1 MVLSLIARHASAMV
15 LSCLVLALA
24 WMASLALET
33 AKALGSLT
41 VSVRVEGASSTLL
54 PTTAVTPEVP
64 EPVSGCAV
72 NSATTAINL
81 AVKGNWDHGEA
92 KGAKGNFT
100 ETILGET
107 HDFTHESDTWAVW
120 INDKW
125 AGGICEDLLAEGD
138 EVLLVADHEPPP
150 LYAPTVLP
158 LVLAAAPASVVAG
171 TPFTVQT
178 KLVHTRAG
186 SFPEIGE
193 GTPTPQA
200 GVTVWGG
207 GTSATSDGNGNATLC
222 VSRPGSYN
230 LVARR
235 PGNAPSAPVPVNV
248 RGALESACAGQLPS
262 AAKIGGE
269 AAVSGTRPPYIGPFA
284 LVPHLQAPLEG
295 HVYARGHAPRLIAGA
310 VSAHSAVSSVSL
322 KLRRRY
328 RGRCY
333 AFDGTAAVFRRA
345 SCGQARAFKVASN
358 ALFSY
363 FLPQSLG
370 PGRYVLD
377 VEATDVAGN
386 HTSLARGTSRIVFY
400 VR

>member
-1 MVLSLIARHASAMV
+1 MVPSPIARHASAVV
-15 LSCLVLALA
+15 LLCIVLALA
-24 WMASLALET
+24 SLASLAVK
-33 AKALGSLT
+33 APDALGSLT

-54 PTTAVTPEVP
+54 PITSVTPEAP
-64 EPVSGCAV
+64 EPVSGCPV
-72 NSATTAINL
+72 SSATTAINL

-138 EVLLVADHEPPP
+138 EVLLVADHEPAP

-158 LVLAAAPASVVAG
+158 LVLAGVPAGAVAG
-171 TPFTVQT
+171 MPFTVQT
-178 KLVHTRAG
+178 KLVQTRAG
-186 SFPEIGE
+186 TFPEIGE
-193 GTPTPQA
+193 GTPAPQG
-200 GVTVWGG
+200 GVVVSGG
-207 GTSATSDGNGNATLC
+207 GASATSDESGTATITI
-222 VSRPGSYN
+222 SKPGSYS
-230 LVARR
+230 LVARK
-235 PGNAPSAPVPVNV
+235 PGDAPSAPVSVCV
-248 RGALESACAGQLPS
+248 RGAAESACAAQLPS
-262 AAKIGGE
+262 SSRSGGE
-269 AAVSGTRPPYIGPFA
+269 PAHAQTPPYIGPFA

-295 HVYARGHAPRLIAGA
+295 RVYAHGHAPRLIVGA
-310 VSAHSAVSSVSL
+310 VSAHSAVSSVSV

-328 RGRCY
+328 GGRCY
-333 AFDGTAAVFRRA
+333 AFDGTTATFRRA
-345 SCGQARAFKVASN
+345 TCGHASAFKVSSN

-363 FLPQSLG
+363 FLPFALA

-377 VEATDVAGN
+377 IEATDVAGN
-386 HTSLARGTSRIVFY
+386 RTSLARGTSRIVFY

>member
-1 MVLSLIARHASAMV
+1 MVPSLIARHASAVVLWCIVLV
-15 LSCLVLALA
+15 LSSLAP
-24 WMASLALET
+24 LALET
-33 AKALGSLT
+33 PEALGSLT

-54 PTTAVTPEVP
+54 PTTSVTPEAP

-92 KGAKGNFT
+92 KAAKGNFT
-100 ETILGET
+100 ETILEET
-107 HDFTHESDTWAVW
+107 HDFTNESDTWAVW

-125 AGGICEDLLAEGD
+125 AGGICEDLLADGD

-158 LVLAAAPASVVAG
+158 LVLAGVPASVVAG
-171 TPFTVQT
+171 TPLTVQT

-186 SFPEIGE
+186 NFPEIGE
-193 GTPTPQA
+193 GTPTPQG
-200 GVTVWGG
+200 GVTLSGG
-207 GTSATSDGNGNATLC
+207 GASATSGENGNATLC
-222 VSRPGSYN
+222 FSKPGIYN
-230 LVARR
+230 LIARR
-235 PGNAPSAPVPVNV
+235 AGDAPSAPVSVSV
-248 RGALESACAGQLPS
+248 RGAAESACGVQLPS
-262 AAKIGGE
+262 SPKIGGE
-269 AAVSGTRPPYIGPFA
+269 PAAPTRLPYVGPFA

-295 HVYARGHAPRLIAGA
+295 HVYPRRHPPRLITGA
-310 VSAHSAVSSVSL
+310 VSAHAAVSSVSL
-322 KLRRRY
+322 KLRRSY
-328 RGRCY
+328 RGHCY

-345 SCGQARAFKVASN
+345 RCGQASAFRASSN

-363 FLPQSLG
+363 FLPFALA

-377 VEATDVAGN
+377 IEATDVAGN